1 MNVKEWKSMPRGMR
15 NNNPLNIRRGK
26 KPWVGEQP
34 YIRVVDNNGE
44 MEQELKY
51 YDRTFCQFACLTQ
64 GFRAAFI
71 LLKKYIVKYDLNTI
85 EEVIRRW
92 APENENNTKHYID
105 MVATRSL
112 IDRKEK
118 LDFYNKLQMVN
129 IVNAMVMVECGAKWE
144 PLIDD
149 NRLLAMSDGYE
160 LAKDYPVC

>member
-1 MNVKEWKSMPRGMR
+1 MNVKEWKAMPRGMR

-34 YIRVVDNNGE
+34 FIKVVDDTE
-44 MEQELKY
+44 KMEQMFRY

-71 LLKKYIVKYDLNTI
+71 LLKKYIIKYDLNTI
-85 EEVIRRW
+85 EEIIRRW

-105 MVATRSL
+105 TVATRSL
-112 IDRKEK
+112 IGRKDK
-118 LDFYNKLQMVN
+118 IDFYDKMQMVN
-129 IVNAMVMVECGAKWE
+129 IVNEMVIVECGAKWE
-144 PLIDD
+144 PLLDVS
-149 NRLLAMSDGYE
+149 RLKAMSDGYE

>member
-1 MNVKEWKSMPRGMR
+1 MNVKEWKAMPRGMR

-26 KPWVGEQP
+26 KPWVGEQA
-34 YIRVVDNNGE
+34 YIRVVDNSGE
-44 MEQELKY
+44 VEQELKY
-51 YDRTFCQFACLTQ
+51 YDRTFCQFVCLSQ

-71 LLKKYIVKYDLNTI
+71 LLKKYIIKYDLNTI

-105 MVATRSL
+105 MVATRAL
-112 IDRKEK
+112 MGRKEK
-118 LDFYNKLQMVN
+118 LDFYNKTQMVN
-129 IVNAMVMVECGAKWE
+129 IVNAMVMVENGAKWE

-149 NRLLAMSDGYE
+149 KRLVAMSDGYE

>member
-1 MNVKEWKSMPRGMR
+1 MTVKEWKAMPRGMR

-34 YIRVVDNNGE
+34 YIRVVDNTGT

-71 LLKKYIVKYDLNTI
+71 LLKKYIVKYDLKNI
-85 EEVIRRW
+85 EEIIKRW

-105 MVATRSL
+105 MVATRAL
-112 IDRKEK
+112 IGRKEL
-118 LDFYNKLQMVN
+118 LDFYDKMQMVN
-129 IVNAMVMVECGAKWE
+129 IVNAMTMVECGAKWE
-144 PLIDD
+144 PLLDD
-149 NRLLAMSDGYE
+149 GMLRAMSDGYE